1 MVDAIVKLAG
11 SVLCLGVGVVL
22 LAFGLMVLSVFVI
35 EVWNQVS
42 LKLKK

>member
-11 SVLCLGVGVVL
+11 SVLCLGVGAVL
-22 LAFGLMVLSVFVI
+22 LAFGLMVLSVFVV